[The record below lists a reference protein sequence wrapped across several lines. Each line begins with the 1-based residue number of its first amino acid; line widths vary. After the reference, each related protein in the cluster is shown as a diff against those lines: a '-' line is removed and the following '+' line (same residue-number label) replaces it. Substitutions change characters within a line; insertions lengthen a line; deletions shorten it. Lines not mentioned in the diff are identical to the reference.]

1 MDNIIKFINY
11 QKETYKIGLNFE
23 IILGKSCNDFSFEEL
38 NLDEKTLNDIVKNF
52 RNYKLSY
59 SQGKIYKYGDLVIK
73 TFNNKNTEIIKTKN
87 IDNTKINFKNFQ
99 IIVLNNLIEKCNNIS
114 NYKDFNEEI
123 IYDEICIHIDDNIL
137 LYFQNKNGKY
147 IVKYNL
153 VIEKN
158 ISLLEENKIF
168 KSLEQSLILLQNFII

>member
-59 SQGKIYKYGDLVIK
+59 SQV
-73 TFNNKNTEIIKTKN
+73 
-87 IDNTKINFKNFQ
+87 
-99 IIVLNNLIEKCNNIS
+99 
-114 NYKDFNEEI
+114 
-123 IYDEICIHIDDNIL
+123 
-137 LYFQNKNGKY
+137 KY
-147 IVKYNL
+147 INM
-153 VIEKN
+153 VI
-158 ISLLEENKIF
+158 
-168 KSLEQSLILLQNFII
+168 